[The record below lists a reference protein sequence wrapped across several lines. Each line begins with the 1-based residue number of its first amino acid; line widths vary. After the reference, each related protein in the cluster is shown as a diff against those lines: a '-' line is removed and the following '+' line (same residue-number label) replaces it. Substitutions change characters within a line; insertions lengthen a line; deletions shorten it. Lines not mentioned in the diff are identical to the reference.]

1 MAEGGKKT
9 NRQRKQKLIYELEV
23 KDKMRKI
30 QINQQKQ
37 KEAEDKQRLNIGKN
51 LFQQIMAGRK
61 DLGEVPQNDSEAK
74 TVSFGPDSNDNSKG
88 ATIKHTDSL

>member
-1 MAEGGKKT
+1 
-9 NRQRKQKLIYELEV
+9 
-23 KDKMRKI
+23 
-30 QINQQKQ
+30 
-37 KEAEDKQRLNIGKN
+37 
-51 LFQQIMAGRK
+51 MAGRK

>member
-51 LFQQIMAGRK
+51 LF
-61 DLGEVPQNDSEAK
+61 
-74 TVSFGPDSNDNSKG
+74 
-88 ATIKHTDSL
+88 